1 MFLMARAIGRSQRNQ
16 VPNIGPELAAQLK
29 EIGINTSEELLR
41 IGAMAAWQRLVRAGL
56 RDCMDS
62 LLALEGAIEGV
73 RWQELP
79 IERREELKLM
89 AVGFSQGN

>member
-1 MFLMARAIGRSQRNQ
+1 MPKPIESL
-16 VPNIGPELAAQLK
+16 PNIGPELAAQLQK
-29 EIGINTSEELLR
+29 IGINTSEELLR
-41 IGAMAAWQRLVRAGL
+41 VGAMAAWQRLVRAGL
-56 RDCMDS
+56 RDCLNS

-79 IERREELKLM
+79 IERKEELKLM

>member
-1 MFLMARAIGRSQRNQ
+1 MPKPIESL
-16 VPNIGPELAAQLK
+16 PNIGPELAAQLQK
-29 EIGINTSEELLR
+29 IGISTSEELLR
-41 IGAMAAWQRLVRAGL
+41 IGAVAAWQRLVRAGL
-56 RDCMDS
+56 RDCMNS

>member
-1 MFLMARAIGRSQRNQ
+1 MPKPIESL
-16 VPNIGPELAAQLK
+16 PNVGPELATQLK
-29 EIGINTSEELLR
+29 KVGITTGEELLR
-41 IGAMAAWQRLVRAGL
+41 AGAIGAWQRLVRAGL
-56 RDCMDS
+56 RDCMNS

-79 IERREELKLM
+79 FERKQELRQM

>member
-1 MFLMARAIGRSQRNQ
+1 MPKPIESL
-16 VPNIGPELAAQLK
+16 PNIGPELAAQLQK
-29 EIGINTSEELLR
+29 VGINTSEELLR
-41 IGAMAAWQRLVRAGL
+41 TGAMAAWQRLVRAGF
-56 RDCMDS
+56 RDCMNS

>member
-1 MFLMARAIGRSQRNQ
+1 MPKPIQSL
-16 VPNIGPELAAQLK
+16 PNIGPELAAQLQK
-29 EIGINTSEELLR
+29 IGINTSEELLR
-41 IGAMAAWQRLVRAGL
+41 VGAVAAWQRLVRAGL
-56 RDCMDS
+56 RDCMNS

-79 IERREELKLM
+79 IERKEELKLM